1 MKNQLL
7 QGDALTILP
16 TLEAN
21 SFDAL
26 ITDPPYA
33 SGGLTAAARA
43 RPPSTK
49 YCRMAGTPT
58 SLATNETNART

>member
-33 SGGLTAAARA
+33 SGGLTAAAVRS
-43 RPPSTK
+43 RPRPSTAG
-49 YCRMAGTPT
+49 MEGTPT
-58 SLATNETNART
+58 SLATNATSART

>member
-33 SGGLTAAARA
+33 SGGLHAAALFSAEGEMFVAREDIVRA
-43 RPPSTK
+43 
-49 YCRMAGTPT
+49 
-58 SLATNETNART
+58 LAAAAKD

>member
-33 SGGLTAAARA
+33 SGGLVDS
-43 RPPSTK
+43 PQF
-49 YCRMAGTPT
+49 
-58 SLATNETNART
+58 NAS

>member
-26 ITDPPYA
+26 ITDQPYA
-33 SGGLTAAARA
+33 SGGLHAAARA

-49 YCRMAGTPT
+49 YCREGGTSGPPHARVAGCHP
-58 SLATNETNART
+58 